1 MKKNVCKTH
10 EILSYVFFM
19 DIATNIDIVALV
31 WHVYF
36 NVCDYILKNH
46 IGTYSMFCIHCHKHT
61 SCSNR
66 NFVGAEQVIEK

>member
-1 MKKNVCKTH
+1 MKKKLCKTH
-10 EILSYVFFM
+10 EILSCMFFM
-19 DIATNIDIVALV
+19 DIVTNIDIVALV

-36 NVCDYILKNH
+36 NVCDYILENH
-46 IGTYSMFCIHCHKHT
+46 RNIFHMFCIHCHKHT

>member
-10 EILSYVFFM
+10 EILSCMFFM

-36 NVCDYILKNH
+36 NVCDYILENH
-46 IGTYSMFCIHCHKHT
+46 IGTYFICFAYIVINT
-61 SCSNR
+61 
-66 NFVGAEQVIEK
+66 QVVQIGTL